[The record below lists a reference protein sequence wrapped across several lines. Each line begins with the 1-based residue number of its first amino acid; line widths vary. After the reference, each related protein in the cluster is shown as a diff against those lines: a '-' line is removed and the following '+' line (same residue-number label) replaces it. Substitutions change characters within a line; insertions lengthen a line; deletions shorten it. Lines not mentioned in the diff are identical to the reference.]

1 MLACLA
7 QKGDTYEEISDRDDI
22 IVITDDGYFVKQ
34 ILFSSDVETVQGI

>member
-1 MLACLA
+1 MR
-7 QKGDTYEEISDRDDI
+7 KGVKIHILITICMNNNI